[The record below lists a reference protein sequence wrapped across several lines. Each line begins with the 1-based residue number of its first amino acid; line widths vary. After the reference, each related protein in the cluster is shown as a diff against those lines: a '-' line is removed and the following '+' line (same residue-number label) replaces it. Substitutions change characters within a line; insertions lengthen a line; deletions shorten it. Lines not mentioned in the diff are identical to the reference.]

1 MKEVELMK
9 RIIQFILVFCL
20 LLIGA
25 YAKPVV
31 SPQHSKQKV
40 IKNHKKESSKN
51 KQVAF
56 KPSKVG
62 ALKAASFSKFI
73 NKSAESFT
81 KEYGEPLEIQDNYL
95 GSQWWIFGEDEH
107 DYLQVEVKDN
117 KIRSIFV
124 LGDKVDVTPLK
135 IGMTLK
141 DVAALTTIYS
151 DFTSTYKD
159 KSYTFE
165 LTEQDMNYRPLL
177 AFDNDSFAML
187 HFSQSTGK
195 LLGIR
200 YLNNE
205 LLLRLMPYQ
214 LIEPESYSMSWP
226 VKEETKE
233 ISEAGN
239 RQLEMLIRIM
249 RKRDKLPAYSFS
261 PIKRAEAERLILAFE
276 KEPQIYFESMESFN
290 EWQDLTPENSEV
302 SYRTLYKLNKESYQQ
317 LVKEP
322 EENSH
327 GFLLKPSQD
336 IPYILMSIY
345 GNISSQKHFL
355 MKEDNEIGL
364 AVTKNHI
371 LILLTNKEN
380 QEDSLSTEST
390 EVITSEV
397 DK

>member
-1 MKEVELMK
+1 MK
-9 RIIQFILVFCL
+9 RILQFILVFCL

-31 SPQHSKQKV
+31 SPQHSKQK
-40 IKNHKKESSKN
+40 ITKNHKKEPSKN

-73 NKSAESFT
+73 NKSPESFT
-81 KEYGEPLEIQDNYL
+81 KQYGEPLEIQDNYL
-95 GSQWWIFGEDEH
+95 GSQWWVFGEDEH
-107 DYLQVEVKDN
+107 DYLQVEVKNN
-117 KIRSIFV
+117 KICSIFV
-124 LGDKVDVTPLK
+124 LGDKVDVIPLK

-151 DFTSTYKD
+151 DFTSTYKG
-159 KSYTFE
+159 KSYAFE

-187 HFSQSTGK
+187 HFSQDTGK
-195 LLGIR
+195 LLGVR
-200 YLNNE
+200 YLNSE

-214 LIEPESYSMSWP
+214 LIEPENYPLSWP
-226 VKEETKE
+226 VQDEKKE

-239 RQLEMLIRIM
+239 RQLEMMIRIM

-261 PIKRAEAERLILAFE
+261 PTKRLEAERLIVAFE
-276 KEPQIYFESMESFN
+276 KEPQNYFESMESFN
-290 EWQDLTPENSEV
+290 EWQSLTPQDNKM
-302 SYRTLYKLNKESYQQ
+302 SYRTLYKLNTKSYQQ

-322 EENSH
+322 EENNH

-345 GNISSQKHFL
+345 GNSSGQKHFL
-355 MKEDNEIGL
+355 RKEDNEIGL
-364 AVTKNHI
+364 ATTKNHI
-371 LILLTNKEN
+371 LILLTNKKN
-380 QEDSLSTEST
+380 QEDSLSSEST